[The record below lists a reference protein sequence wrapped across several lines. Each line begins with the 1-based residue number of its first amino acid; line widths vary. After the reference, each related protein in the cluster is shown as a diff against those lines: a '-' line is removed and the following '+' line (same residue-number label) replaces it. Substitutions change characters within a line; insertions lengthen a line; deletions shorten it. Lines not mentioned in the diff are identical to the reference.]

1 MRTLNAA
8 IIGCGAIHQC
18 HVEALR
24 QIPGVVLHA
33 VVDTEKDKGLALS
46 TEYNCHFYQ
55 DYREML
61 CDVTIDVV
69 HICTPHYL
77 HKPMILAALAAGK
90 QVFCEKPVGMNM
102 AEVAEIQTAEK
113 QAAGQLGVCYQN
125 RLNPT
130 SLALHQL
137 LDENALGRLL
147 SINAFLTWSRPAPYY
162 ANSPWRGRYATEGG
176 SLLINQAIHTLDLVQ
191 WFGGGVTR
199 LKGMVDC
206 ARLEDT
212 IDTEDTAMATL
223 EFSGGAHGLFFA
235 SNNHTRD
242 APLQLEIHC
251 EQGELQLRDNTLW
264 RVSEG
269 KRVVLTSDETPYS
282 HSKSYWGIGHLQAI
296 RRFYEAL
303 RSGRSEGITGLH
315 EAAKSL
321 QLVEAIYRSSQLRH
335 WVTLPH

>member
-24 QIPGVVLHA
+24 QLPGVALRA
-33 VVDTEKDKGLALS
+33 VVDTEQNKGLALS
-46 TEYNCHFYQ
+46 AEYHCHFYQ
-55 DYREML
+55 DYLEML
-61 CDVTIDVV
+61 SDVSIDVV
-69 HICTPHYL
+69 HICTPHFL

-102 AEVAEIQTAEK
+102 ADVADIQEAEK
-113 QAAGQLGVCYQN
+113 RADGRLGVCYQN

-137 LDENALGRLL
+137 LEENALGRLL
-147 SINAFLTWSRPAPYY
+147 SINAFLTWSRTPPYY
-162 ANSPWRGRYATEGG
+162 TENPWRGCYATEGG

-199 LKGMVDC
+199 LKGVVDC
-206 ARLEDT
+206 TRLTDI

-223 EFSGGAHGLFFA
+223 EFSGGARGLFFA
-235 SNNHTRD
+235 SNSHTRD

-264 RVSEG
+264 RVTEG
-269 KRVVLTSDETPYS
+269 KRVIIASDETPYS
-282 HSKSYWGIGHLQAI
+282 HSKSYWGAGHLQAI
-296 RRFYEAL
+296 RQFYDAV
-303 RSGRSEGITGLH
+303 RSGRSEGVTDLH

-321 QLVEAIYRSSQLRH
+321 QLVEAIYRSSQCRR
-335 WVTLPH
+335 WITLPE

>member
-1 MRTLNAA
+1 MKTLNAA

-24 QIPGVVLHA
+24 QIPGVVLRA

-46 TEYNCHFYQ
+46 AEYNCHFYQ

-147 SINAFLTWSRPAPYY
+147 SINAFLTWSRPPPYY

-303 RSGRSEGITGLH
+303 HSGRSEGITGLH

>member
-24 QIPGVVLHA
+24 QIPGVTLRA
-33 VVDTEKDKGLALS
+33 LVDTEKDKGLALS
-46 TEYNCHFYQ
+46 AEYHCHFYQ

-61 CDVTIDVV
+61 CDVSIDVV

-102 AEVAEIQTAEK
+102 AEVAEIQEAEK
-113 QAAGQLGVCYQN
+113 QADGRLGVCYQN

-137 LDENALGRLL
+137 LEENTLGRLL
-147 SINAFLTWSRPAPYY
+147 SINAYLTWSRTPPYY
-162 ANSPWRGRYATEGG
+162 THSPWRGRYATEGG

-191 WFGGGVTR
+191 WFGGGITR
-199 LKGMVDC
+199 LKGVVDC
-206 ARLEDT
+206 ARLADT

-223 EFSGGAHGLFFA
+223 EFSGGARGLFFA

-264 RVSEG
+264 RVTEG
-269 KRVVLTSDETPYS
+269 TRVIIACDESPYS
-282 HSKSYWGIGHLQAI
+282 HSKSYWGAGHLQAI
-296 RRFYEAL
+296 RQFYDAV
-303 RSGRSEGITGLH
+303 RSGRSEGVTGLH

-321 QLVEAIYRSSQLRH
+321 QLVEAIYRSSQCRR
-335 WVTLPH
+335 WVTLPE

>member
-1 MRTLNAA
+1 
-8 IIGCGAIHQC
+8 
-18 HVEALR
+18 
-24 QIPGVVLHA
+24 
-33 VVDTEKDKGLALS
+33 
-46 TEYNCHFYQ
+46 
-55 DYREML
+55 ML
-61 CDVTIDVV
+61 CDVTIDMV

-77 HKPMILAALAAGK
+77 HKPMVLAALAAGK

-102 AEVAEIQTAEK
+102 ADIVEMRAAEK
-113 QAAGQLGVCYQN
+113 QADGRLGVCYQN

-137 LDENALGRLL
+137 LSEKALGQLL
-147 SINAFLTWSRPAPYY
+147 SINAFLTWSRPPPYY
-162 ANSPWRGRYATEGG
+162 VNSPWRGRYASEGG

-199 LKGMVDC
+199 LKGVVDC

-223 EFSGGAHGLFFA
+223 EFSGGARGLFFA

-242 APLQLEIHC
+242 APLQLDIHC

-264 RVSEG
+264 RVSDG
-269 KRVVLTSDETPYS
+269 KRVVLASDETPYG
-282 HSKSYWGIGHLQAI
+282 HSKSYWGMGHLLAI
-296 RRFYEAL
+296 RQFYEAV
-303 RSGRSEGITGLH
+303 RSGSSEGITGLH

-335 WVTLPH
+335 WVTLPR